1 MPIEKPTIEF
11 KDGKKLTKFPD
22 GVVREQTEEDAARYR
37 QFLVKEKERIERHL
51 FLIDDDINKMSASKK
66 EKMPDA

>member
-22 GVVREQTEEDAARYR
+22 GVVREQTPEDAERYR
-37 QFLVKEKERIERHL
+37 QFLLREKERIDRHL
-51 FLIDDDINKMSASKK
+51 ALLDDDINKMVLSKK
-66 EKMPDA
+66 VV